1 MVSKG
6 VITVIDGVVG
16 VVDVGETC
24 REVDASLQ
32 GKGGSPTGS
41 CLVTTAY
48 IYSVCYE
55 TNNSVHM
62 YYIYCVFLHRKWKS
76 RFLHWS

>member
-6 VITVIDGVVG
+6 VIAVIDGVVG
-16 VVDVGETC
+16 EVDVGETC

-48 IYSVCYE
+48 SICYE

-62 YYIYCVFLHRKWKS
+62 YIYILCVLTQKVEV
-76 RFLHWS
+76 